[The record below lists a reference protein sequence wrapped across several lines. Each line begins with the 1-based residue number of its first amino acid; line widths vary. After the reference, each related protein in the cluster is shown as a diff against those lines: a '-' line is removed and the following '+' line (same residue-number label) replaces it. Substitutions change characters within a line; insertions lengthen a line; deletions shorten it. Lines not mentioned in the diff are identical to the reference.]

1 MEKMGMLDVLN
12 KPVRI
17 LDCLIYIYTMAELG
31 KPNLDRLAAA
41 PGANMDDPSQ
51 ISRRTFFATFGVIAT
66 GVLAYEIIGKV
77 EKSLKSE
84 LPPEQKQKALEVVNR
99 LKEKYPVEKYGHVN
113 LPWGFDENGVL
124 RILRA
129 GTNVADGWDCF
140 DASLDLAV
148 ELDKAGF
155 VSGVILGQDKLKI
168 WDRHS
173 RAFVEVG
180 GDRFELDLTPPYHNG
195 NAGKFDV
202 GHGNDESR
210 HISEMPW
217 AKNPKKDSRHNPE
230 ILAKV
235 PYPFEYIEKK
245 VDGKTYG
252 YMFSVLMDQRDNM
265 GPISR
270 DGGKIYTGGVLM
282 EFVMDDSGNEPSFDW
297 SRAFA
302 YVWDDEEGQ
311 LIPGEGHLNNHSV
324 VSPDETARFL
334 VENQDIEK
342 RVVDG
347 FSRFQGRFKALF
359 L

>member
-1 MEKMGMLDVLN
+1 
-12 KPVRI
+12 
-17 LDCLIYIYTMAELG
+17 MAESR
-31 KPNLDRLAAA
+31 KTDLDRLPVA

-51 ISRRTFFATFGVIAT
+51 ISRRSFLAAFGVITTAVVAY
-66 GVLAYEIIGKV
+66 GVAGKI

-84 LPPEQKQKALEVVNR
+84 LPPEQKQKALEVISKLR
-99 LKEKYPVEKYGHVN
+99 EKYPVEKYGHVN
-113 LPWGFDENGVL
+113 LPWGFDENGIL

-129 GTNVADGWDCF
+129 GTNVTDGWDCF

-148 ELDKAGF
+148 ELDRAGF
-155 VSGVILGQDKLKI
+155 VSGVILGQDKLKM
-168 WDRHS
+168 WNRHS
-173 RAFVEVG
+173 RAFIEVG

-195 NAGKFDV
+195 NSGKFDV
-202 GHGNDESR
+202 GHGNNESR

-217 AKNPKKDSRHNPE
+217 AKNPQKDSRHNPS

-245 VDGKTYG
+245 ADGKTYG
-252 YMFSVLMDQRDNM
+252 YMFSVVMNQQGNM

-270 DGGKIYTGGVLM
+270 DAGKIYTGGVLM
-282 EFVMDDSGNEPSFDW
+282 EFVVSDEAGESSFDW

-302 YVWDDEEGQ
+302 YTWDDGEEQ
-311 LIPGEGHLNNHSV
+311 LLPVEGSLNNHSV
-324 VSPDETARFL
+324 VSSDETARFL

-347 FSRFQGRFKALF
+347 FLRFQRKLEALF

>member
-1 MEKMGMLDVLN
+1 MTESR
-12 KPVRI
+12 KP
-17 LDCLIYIYTMAELG
+17 D
-31 KPNLDRLAAA
+31 LDRLAAA
-41 PGANMDDPSQ
+41 PVANMDDPSQ
-51 ISRRTFFATFGVIAT
+51 ISRRAFFAAFGVITAAVVVR
-66 GVLAYEIIGKV
+66 GIMGKV

-84 LPPEQKQKALEVVNR
+84 LPPEQKQKALEVINKLR
-99 LKEKYPVEKYGHVN
+99 EKYPLEKYGHVN
-113 LPWGFDENGVL
+113 LPWGFDDNGIL

-148 ELDKAGF
+148 ELDRAGF

-173 RAFVEVG
+173 RAFIEVG
-180 GDRFELDLTPPYHNG
+180 GDRFEMDLTPPYHNG
-195 NAGKFDV
+195 NAGQFDV

-210 HISEMPW
+210 HISDMSW
-217 AKNPKKDSRHNPE
+217 AKNPQKDSRHNPK

-235 PYPFEYIEKK
+235 PYPFEYFERK

-252 YMFSVLMDQRDNM
+252 YMFSVVMDQRYNT
-265 GPISR
+265 GPIAL
-270 DGGKIYTGGVLM
+270 DAGKIYTGGVLM
-282 EFVMDDSGNEPSFDW
+282 EFVVSDVAGESSFDW
-297 SRAFA
+297 NRAFA
-302 YVWDDEEGQ
+302 YTWDDGEEQ
-311 LIPGEGHLNNHSV
+311 LVPVQGSLNNHSV

-347 FSRFQGRFKALF
+347 FSRFQKKIFSVSKEA
-359 L
+359 